1 MSDPVINV
9 EIEDVLSSIRKL
21 VSQDSAAKE
30 ASDDAQE
37 NALILT
43 EDHRIDEKPETPI
56 VAKPDMADMRRRAA
70 STVRTELE
78 RAIEELEATMGLTGA
93 LEETTQK
100 ASEPSDVNRADSE
113 LDEEATSNARP
124 VADPTPTEP
133 VAENV
138 REEAE
143 APSEDAAEEAV
154 LSDEA
159 GFEASQEKDDA
170 PLGSQPA
177 PEDEIDWDAPVGKAM
192 EGAPP
197 EPEVAT
203 EEATEER
210 SVLEAIKIVSDASGY
225 SEQSYDES
233 YEGDVLKGAELE
245 FEDSAAEES
254 EFEEPEGPFEERSV
268 DPWPEVE
275 EAEVTAPSELSIDEE
290 MLRDLVADI
299 VRSELQGELGERITR
314 NVRKL
319 VRREINRA
327 LAGQDLI

>member
-21 VSQDSAAKE
+21 VSQDSAATE
-30 ASDDAQE
+30 TSDDAQA

-78 RAIEELEATMGLTGA
+78 RAIEELEATMGLAGER
-93 LEETTQK
+93 EETTEE
-100 ASEPSDVNRADSE
+100 ASEPSDGNRSDGEPS
-113 LDEEATSNARP
+113 EEATSHEGPATES
-124 VADPTPTEP
+124 AQTEP
-133 VAENV
+133 VAENENV

-143 APSEDAAEEAV
+143 APAEAAAEETV

-159 GFEASQEKDDA
+159 GSKERDDA
-170 PLGSQPA
+170 SLGSEPA
-177 PEDEIDWDAPVGKAM
+177 PHEEIDWDAPVGKAM

-197 EPEVAT
+197 EPEVTT

-245 FEDSAAEES
+245 FEDSDAEEP

-275 EAEVTAPSELSIDEE
+275 EAEVTAVSEFSIDEE